1 MFSFD
6 CKRRRKEPPVP
17 IFLASAAD
25 IFKSEDVDSEADSS
39 VPTVQPVNLAQEN
52 AIDQTVSAQKIVEP
66 HKNNGLETTQKLMYE
81 AQRRILRVK
90 ILSSVA
96 KADSIQ

>member
-17 IFLASAAD
+17 IFLTSAAD
-25 IFKSEDVDSEADSS
+25 ILKSADVDSEADSS
-39 VPTVQPVNLAQEN
+39 VQKVQLVNLAQEN

-66 HKNNGLETTQKLMYE
+66 LKDNGLETTKKLMYE
-81 AQRRILRVK
+81 A
-90 ILSSVA
+90 
-96 KADSIQ
+96 